1 MAALFVPP
9 FNGNAIPR
17 ALSRL
22 VHSLSSSSASVH
34 LGGGRTRRGRETRR
48 PQTAAMSSQRMF
60 QLRMD
65 PATGNSE
72 WVIVDEA
79 VDDEPPRDL
88 LSSTSYLDMLND
100 SERNRVYHEAI
111 KKVIK
116 KPCHVLDIGAG
127 TGLLSMMAAQAIDRC
142 DRMERNGGKG
152 MVSACES
159 YLPMGK
165 LMRKILRLNGMN
177 DKVHLF
183 HKRSDE
189 LQVGVDLPCR
199 ADVLISEI
207 LDSELLGEGLLPTLQ
222 NAHDVLLNE
231 NCQTVPYRAT
241 TYGQLVESTFLWR
254 IHDLSGNEAE
264 VSDGIHLVPSGSETV
279 IRVEQKQQPMH
290 CDPLSG
296 EIKLSHLKFL
306 TLIFGGGQKVIEVSR
321 FQSRQR
327 IPAVFMLLFHG
338 VNFTY
343 RWVLQLDKEGTLL
356 YSTAPRWIKSGT
368 SNWRDHWKQCIWFTC
383 GSGIYVSK
391 NEQILL
397 EAVHDDIRVSYN
409 VKKYD
414 ACEEEW
420 TCHGS
425 QDEYPHL
432 ELPPERVAIYG
443 DKEWRFAMSSAV
455 QNAGRT
461 SPLCVVADD
470 SIFLTVAL
478 AHLSASSH
486 IISML
491 PRLRKSG
498 YMYLKTVANSN
509 GFSMDHVKVL
519 GKSSAGLTIED
530 TNHKKERTTLGP
542 MLAKDATVMP
552 FKGILR
558 CCAMSTPVCFSSH
571 LIFLK
576 LILLDYSECNLFVQ
590 DLWQSRR
597 MLKRVEGFDH
607 SPVNEI
613 LGACGDLPEFHEGH
627 FLCCPIWQCGEIKE
641 LTEAFTIMEFNLSEP
656 MSMCS
661 GKRKVTFIESGICHG
676 FALWIDWVMDESNE
690 FVISTGPA
698 KRYWKQGVK
707 LLNRPVAVMTNGR
720 DSSDGCIWAEN
731 NADTLLQSFEGKI
744 PKLSF
749 VTLRGSSLMHKAL
762 KGTRF
767 RANSVGLL
775 SQNLAR
781 NMEAPKLLAKGLAV
795 VAWAGRL

>member
-1 MAALFVPP
+1 MAALLVPP
-9 FNGNAIPR
+9 FNGNPIPR

-60 QLRMD
+60 QLRID

-127 TGLLSMMAAQAIDRC
+127 TGLLSMMAAQAIDGC

-241 TYGQLVESTFLWR
+241 TYGQLVESTFLWK
-254 IHDLSGNEAE
+254 IHDLSGNEAQ

-296 EIKLSHLKFL
+296 EIKLLSEPFKIFDFDFWRRPESHRSIQIPITAKDSGC
-306 TLIFGGGQKVIEVSR
+306 IHAVISW
-321 FQSRQR
+321 
-327 IPAVFMLLFHG
+327 
-338 VNFTY
+338 
-343 RWVLQLDKEGTLL
+343 WVLQLDKEGTLL
-356 YSTAPRWIKSGT
+356 YSTAPRWINSGT
-368 SNWRDHWKQCIWFTC
+368 SNWCDHWKQCIWFTS
-383 GSGIYVSK
+383 GSGIYVSQ

-397 EAVHDDIRVSYN
+397 ESVHDDIRVSYN

-414 ACEEEW
+414 ARGEEW
-420 TCHGS
+420 ICHGS
-425 QDEYPHL
+425 QDKCPHL

-443 DKEWRFAMSSAV
+443 DKDWRFAMSSAV
-455 QNAGRT
+455 QNALQGRT

-519 GKSSAGLTIED
+519 GKSSAGLTMED
-530 TNHKKERTTLGP
+530 TNHKKVDLFLSEPFYSGKEGMLPWQQLQFWKERTALGP

-558 CCAMSTPVCFSSH
+558 CCAMSTP
-571 LIFLK
+571 
-576 LILLDYSECNLFVQ
+576 

-613 LGACGDLPEFHEGH
+613 LGACGDLPEFHEGP
-627 FLCCPIWQCGEIKE
+627 FLSYPIWQCGEIKE
-641 LTEAFTIMEFNLSEP
+641 LSEAVTIMEFNLSEP

-661 GKRKVTFIESGICHG
+661 GKCKVTFIESGICHG

-690 FVISTGPA
+690 VVISTGPA

-720 DSSDGCIWAEN
+720 DSSDGCIWAEVKCTFDPSN
-731 NADTLLQSFEGKI
+731 LELQMKHSF
-744 PKLSF
+744 LSF
-749 VTLRGSSLMHKAL
+749 
-762 KGTRF
+762 
-767 RANSVGLL
+767 
-775 SQNLAR
+775 
-781 NMEAPKLLAKGLAV
+781 
-795 VAWAGRL
+795 